1 MRAVS
6 CSGKNYVV
14 SVTDLKTAS
23 APAES
28 PQSPTSPTGAG
39 GSGPSIVAGS
49 DAADT
54 RVWLDDDATDVCVSQ
69 QRGEKETIA
78 GTRGGAADC
87 CCAAIQPQH
96 SSLMILFLR
105 CSFDCV
111 SCAG

>member
-1 MRAVS
+1 VRSVS

-14 SVTDLKTAS
+14 SVTELKTAS

-28 PQSPTSPTGAG
+28 PQSPTSPNGAG

-69 QRGEKETIA
+69 QRGETETIA
-78 GTRGGAADC
+78 RDSRRATDC
-87 CCAAIQPQH
+87 CCAEIQLH
-96 SSLMILFLR
+96 TARS
-105 CSFDCV
+105 
-111 SCAG
+111 